1 MVISSAYFTY
11 LNLALI
17 ILYLTLIVIGY
28 KNGLILQIVDLVYN
42 ILALFIGYFLA
53 PIFASHFPIVKLDEV
68 YMALKLNVLI
78 DTFIYMIIVF
88 ILLKLLYLLIKPLFG
103 FVSKIPL
110 IGLVNEIGGALMG
123 VVNATIVVLLFC
135 MLLNTP
141 LFKNGN
147 EIKEGTY
154 LKTIDG
160 LSYKALE
167 FSMDHFNYENIQK
180 EIKDFDIDKTRM
192 ALEKWLE
199 EQGVFDE

>member
-17 ILYLTLIVIGY
+17 ILYLAFIVIGY

-53 PIFASHFPIVKLDEV
+53 PILASHFPIVKLDEV
-68 YMALKLNVLI
+68 YMALKLNVLM
-78 DTFIYMIIVF
+78 DTLIYMIIVF
-88 ILLKLLYLLIKPLFG
+88 ILLKLLYLIIKPLFG

-110 IGLVNEIGGALMG
+110 IGFVNDIGGALMG
-123 VVNATIVVLLFC
+123 IVNATIVVLLFC

-147 EIKEGTY
+147 EVKEKTY
-154 LKTIDG
+154 LKTING

-167 FSMDHFNYENIQK
+167 FSMNHFKFEN
-180 EIKDFDIDKTRM
+180 EFKDFDINKTRM
-192 ALEKWLE
+192 AFDKWLE

>member
-17 ILYLTLIVIGY
+17 ILYLAFIVIGY

-53 PIFASHFPIVKLDEV
+53 PILASHFPIVKLDEV
-68 YMALKLNVLI
+68 YMALKLNVLM
-78 DTFIYMIIVF
+78 DTLIYMIIVF
-88 ILLKLLYLLIKPLFG
+88 ILLKLLYLIIKPLFG

-110 IGLVNEIGGALMG
+110 IGFVNDIGGALMG

-147 EIKEGTY
+147 EVKEKTY
-154 LKTIDG
+154 LKTING

-167 FSMDHFNYENIQK
+167 YSMDHFKFEN
-180 EIKDFDIDKTRM
+180 EFKDFDIDKTRM
-192 ALEKWLE
+192 AFDKWLE

>member
-17 ILYLTLIVIGY
+17 ILYLAFVVIGY

-53 PIFASHFPIVKLDEV
+53 PILASHFPIVKLDEV
-68 YMALKLNVLI
+68 YMALKLNVLM
-78 DTFIYMIIVF
+78 DTLIYMIIVF
-88 ILLKLLYLLIKPLFG
+88 ILLKLLYLIIKPLFG

-110 IGLVNEIGGALMG
+110 IGFVNDIGGALMG
-123 VVNATIVVLLFC
+123 IVNATIVVLLFC

-147 EIKEGTY
+147 EVKEKTY
-154 LKTIDG
+154 LKTING
-160 LSYKALE
+160 LSYKALQ
-167 FSMDHFNYENIQK
+167 FSMDHFDFQK
-180 EIKDFDIDKTRM
+180 EFKDFDIDKTRM
-192 ALEKWLE
+192 AFDKWLE

>member
-17 ILYLTLIVIGY
+17 VLYLAFVVIGY

-53 PIFASHFPIVKLDEV
+53 PILASHFPIVKLDEV
-68 YMALKLNVLI
+68 YMALKLNVLM
-78 DTFIYMIIVF
+78 DTLIYMIIVF
-88 ILLKLLYLLIKPLFG
+88 ILLKLLYLIIKPLFG

-110 IGLVNEIGGALMG
+110 IGFVNDIGGALMG
-123 VVNATIVVLLFC
+123 IVNATIVVLLFC

-141 LFKNGN
+141 LFINGN
-147 EIKEGTY
+147 EVKEKTY
-154 LKTIDG
+154 LKTING

-167 FSMDHFNYENIQK
+167 FSMDHFDFQK
-180 EIKDFDIDKTRM
+180 EFKDFDIDKTRM
-192 ALEKWLE
+192 AFDKWLE

>member
-1 MVISSAYFTY
+1 MVILSAYFIY

-17 ILYLTLIVIGY
+17 ILYLAFVVIGY

-53 PIFASHFPIVKLDEV
+53 PILASHFPIVKLDEV
-68 YMALKLNVLI
+68 YMALKLNVLM
-78 DTFIYMIIVF
+78 DTLIYMIIVF
-88 ILLKLLYLLIKPLFG
+88 ILLKLLYLIIKPLFG

-110 IGLVNEIGGALMG
+110 IGFINDIGGALMG
-123 VVNATIVVLLFC
+123 IVNATIVVLLFC

-147 EIKEGTY
+147 EVKEKTY
-154 LKTIDG
+154 LKTING

-167 FSMDHFNYENIQK
+167 FSMDHFDFQK
-180 EIKDFDIDKTRM
+180 EFKDFDIDKTRM
-192 ALEKWLE
+192 AFDKWLE

>member
-17 ILYLTLIVIGY
+17 ILYLAFVVIGY

-53 PIFASHFPIVKLDEV
+53 PILASHFPIVKLDEA
-68 YMALKLNVLI
+68 YMALKLNVLM
-78 DTFIYMIIVF
+78 DTLIYMIIVF
-88 ILLKLLYLLIKPLFG
+88 ILLKLLYLIIKPLFG

-110 IGLVNEIGGALMG
+110 IGFINYIGGALMG
-123 VVNATIVVLLFC
+123 IVNATIVVLLFC

-147 EIKEGTY
+147 EVKEKTY
-154 LKTIDG
+154 LKTING

-167 FSMDHFNYENIQK
+167 FSMDHFDFQNEF
-180 EIKDFDIDKTRM
+180 KDFDIDKTRM
-192 ALEKWLE
+192 AFDKWLE

>member
-17 ILYLTLIVIGY
+17 ILYLAFIVIGY

-53 PIFASHFPIVKLDEV
+53 PILASHFPIVKLDEV
-68 YMALKLNVLI
+68 YMALKLNILM
-78 DTFIYMIIVF
+78 DTFIYMIVVF
-88 ILLKLLYLLIKPLFG
+88 ILLKLLYLIIKPLFG

-110 IGLVNEIGGALMG
+110 IGFVNDIGGALMG
-123 VVNATIVVLLFC
+123 IVNATIVVLLFC

-147 EIKEGTY
+147 EVKEKTY
-154 LKTIDG
+154 LKTING

-167 FSMDHFNYENIQK
+167 FSMDHFDFQNEF
-180 EIKDFDIDKTRM
+180 KDFDIDKTRM
-192 ALEKWLE
+192 AFDKWLE

>member
-17 ILYLTLIVIGY
+17 ILYLAFVVIGY

-53 PIFASHFPIVKLDEV
+53 PILASHFPIVKLDEV
-68 YMALKLNVLI
+68 YMALKLNILM
-78 DTFIYMIIVF
+78 DTIIYMIIVF
-88 ILLKLLYLLIKPLFG
+88 ILLKLLYLIIKPLFG

-110 IGLVNEIGGALMG
+110 IGFVNDIGGALMG
-123 VVNATIVVLLFC
+123 IVNATIVVLLFC

-147 EIKEGTY
+147 EVKEKTY
-154 LKTIDG
+154 LKTING

-167 FSMDHFNYENIQK
+167 FSMDHFDFQK
-180 EIKDFDIDKTRM
+180 EFKDFDIDKTRM
-192 ALEKWLE
+192 AFDKWLE

>member
-17 ILYLTLIVIGY
+17 ILYLAFIVIGY

-53 PIFASHFPIVKLDEV
+53 PILASHFPIVKLDEV
-68 YMALKLNVLI
+68 YMALKLNVLM
-78 DTFIYMIIVF
+78 DTIIYMIIVF
-88 ILLKLLYLLIKPLFG
+88 ILLKLLYLIIKPLFG

-110 IGLVNEIGGALMG
+110 IGFVNDIGGALMG
-123 VVNATIVVLLFC
+123 IVNATIVVLLFC

-147 EIKEGTY
+147 EVKEKTY
-154 LKTIDG
+154 LKTING

-167 FSMDHFNYENIQK
+167 YSMDHFKFEN
-180 EIKDFDIDKTRM
+180 EFKDFDIDKTRM
-192 ALEKWLE
+192 AFDKWLE

>member
-17 ILYLTLIVIGY
+17 ILYLAFVVIGY

-53 PIFASHFPIVKLDEV
+53 PILASHFPIVKLDEV
-68 YMALKLNVLI
+68 YMALKLNVLM
-78 DTFIYMIIVF
+78 DTLIYMIIVF
-88 ILLKLLYLLIKPLFG
+88 ILLKLLYLIIKPLFG

-110 IGLVNEIGGALMG
+110 IGFVNDIGGALMG
-123 VVNATIVVLLFC
+123 IVNATIVVLLFC

-147 EIKEGTY
+147 EVKEKTY
-154 LKTIDG
+154 LKTING

-167 FSMDHFNYENIQK
+167 FSMDHFDFQNEF
-180 EIKDFDIDKTRM
+180 KDFDIDKTRM
-192 ALEKWLE
+192 AFDKWLE

>member
-11 LNLALI
+11 LNLAVI
-17 ILYLTLIVIGY
+17 ILYLAFIVIGY

-53 PIFASHFPIVKLDEV
+53 PILASHFPIVKLDEV
-68 YMALKLNVLI
+68 YMALKLNVLM
-78 DTFIYMIIVF
+78 DTLIYMIIVF
-88 ILLKLLYLLIKPLFG
+88 ILLKLLYLIIKPLFG
-103 FVSKIPL
+103 FLSKIPL
-110 IGLVNEIGGALMG
+110 IGFVNDIGGALMG
-123 VVNATIVVLLFC
+123 IVNATIVVLLFC

-147 EIKEGTY
+147 EVKEKTY
-154 LKTIDG
+154 LKTING

-167 FSMDHFNYENIQK
+167 YSMDHFKFEN
-180 EIKDFDIDKTRM
+180 EFKDFDIDKTRM
-192 ALEKWLE
+192 AFDKWLE

>member
-1 MVISSAYFTY
+1 MVITSAYFTY

-17 ILYLTLIVIGY
+17 ILYLAFVVIGY

-53 PIFASHFPIVKLDEV
+53 PILASHFPIVKLDEV
-68 YMALKLNVLI
+68 YMALKLNVLM
-78 DTFIYMIIVF
+78 DTLIYMIIVF
-88 ILLKLLYLLIKPLFG
+88 ILLKLLYLIIKPLFG
-103 FVSKIPL
+103 FLSKIPL
-110 IGLVNEIGGALMG
+110 IGFVNDIGGALMG
-123 VVNATIVVLLFC
+123 IVNATIVVLLFC

-147 EIKEGTY
+147 EVKEKTY
-154 LKTIDG
+154 LKTING

-167 FSMDHFNYENIQK
+167 YSMDHFKFEN
-180 EIKDFDIDKTRM
+180 EFKDFDIDKTRM
-192 ALEKWLE
+192 AFDKWLE

>member
-17 ILYLTLIVIGY
+17 ILYLAFVVIGY

-53 PIFASHFPIVKLDEV
+53 PILASHFPIVKLDEV
-68 YMALKLNVLI
+68 YMALKLNVLM
-78 DTFIYMIIVF
+78 DTLIYMIIVF
-88 ILLKLLYLLIKPLFG
+88 ILLKLLYLIIKPLFG

-110 IGLVNEIGGALMG
+110 IGFVNDIGGALMG
-123 VVNATIVVLLFC
+123 IVNATIVVLLFY

-147 EIKEGTY
+147 EVKEKTY
-154 LKTIDG
+154 LKTING

-167 FSMDHFNYENIQK
+167 FSMDHFDFQK
-180 EIKDFDIDKTRM
+180 EFKDFDIDKTRM
-192 ALEKWLE
+192 AFDKWLE

>member
-17 ILYLTLIVIGY
+17 ILYLAFVVIGY

-53 PIFASHFPIVKLDEV
+53 PILASHFPIAKLDEA
-68 YMALKLNVLI
+68 YMALKLNVLM
-78 DTFIYMIIVF
+78 DTLIYMIIVF
-88 ILLKLLYLLIKPLFG
+88 ILLKLLYLIIKPLFG

-110 IGLVNEIGGALMG
+110 IGFVNDIGGALMG
-123 VVNATIVVLLFC
+123 IVNATIVVLLFC

-147 EIKEGTY
+147 EVKEKTY
-154 LKTIDG
+154 LKTING

-167 FSMDHFNYENIQK
+167 FSMDHFDFQK
-180 EIKDFDIDKTRM
+180 EFKDFDIDKTRM
-192 ALEKWLE
+192 AFDKWLE

>member
-17 ILYLTLIVIGY
+17 ILYLAFIVIGY

-53 PIFASHFPIVKLDEV
+53 PILASHFPIVKLDEV
-68 YMALKLNVLI
+68 YMALKLNVLM
-78 DTFIYMIIVF
+78 DTLIYMIIVF
-88 ILLKLLYLLIKPLFG
+88 ILLKLLYLIIKPLFG

-110 IGLVNEIGGALMG
+110 IGFVNDIGGVLMG
-123 VVNATIVVLLFC
+123 IVNATIVVLLFC

-147 EIKEGTY
+147 EVKEKTY
-154 LKTIDG
+154 LKTING

-167 FSMDHFNYENIQK
+167 YSMDHFKFEN
-180 EIKDFDIDKTRM
+180 EFKDFDIDKTRM
-192 ALEKWLE
+192 AFDKWLE

>member
-17 ILYLTLIVIGY
+17 ILYLAFIVIGY
-28 KNGLILQIVDLVYN
+28 KNGLILQIIDLVYN

-53 PIFASHFPIVKLDEV
+53 PILASHFPIVKLDEV
-68 YMALKLNVLI
+68 YMALKLNILM
-78 DTFIYMIIVF
+78 DTLIYMIIVF
-88 ILLKLLYLLIKPLFG
+88 ILLKLLYLIIKPLFG

-110 IGLVNEIGGALMG
+110 IGFVNDIGGALMG
-123 VVNATIVVLLFC
+123 IVNATIVVLLFC

-147 EIKEGTY
+147 EVKEKTY
-154 LKTIDG
+154 LKTING

-167 FSMDHFNYENIQK
+167 YSLDHFKFEN
-180 EIKDFDIDKTRM
+180 EFKDFDIDKTRM
-192 ALEKWLE
+192 AFDKWLE

>member
-17 ILYLTLIVIGY
+17 ILYLAFVVIGY

-53 PIFASHFPIVKLDEV
+53 PILASHFPIVKLDEV
-68 YMALKLNVLI
+68 YMALKLNVLM
-78 DTFIYMIIVF
+78 DTLIYMIIVF
-88 ILLKLLYLLIKPLFG
+88 ILLKLLYLIIKPLFG

-110 IGLVNEIGGALMG
+110 IGFVNDIGGALMG
-123 VVNATIVVLLFC
+123 IVNATIVVLLFC

-147 EIKEGTY
+147 EVKEKTY
-154 LKTIDG
+154 LKTINV

-167 FSMDHFNYENIQK
+167 FSMDHFDFQK
-180 EIKDFDIDKTRM
+180 EFKDFDIDKTRM
-192 ALEKWLE
+192 AFDKWLE

>member
-17 ILYLTLIVIGY
+17 ILYLAFIVIGY

-53 PIFASHFPIVKLDEV
+53 LILASHFPIVKLDEV
-68 YMALKLNVLI
+68 YMALKLNVLM
-78 DTFIYMIIVF
+78 DTLIYMIIVF
-88 ILLKLLYLLIKPLFG
+88 ILLKLLYLIIKPLFG

-110 IGLVNEIGGALMG
+110 IGFVNDIGGALMG
-123 VVNATIVVLLFC
+123 IVNATIVVLLFC

-147 EIKEGTY
+147 EVKEKTY
-154 LKTIDG
+154 LKTING

-167 FSMDHFNYENIQK
+167 YSMDHFKFEN
-180 EIKDFDIDKTRM
+180 EFKDFDIDKTRM
-192 ALEKWLE
+192 AFDKWLE

>member
-17 ILYLTLIVIGY
+17 ILYLAFIVIGY
-28 KNGLILQIVDLVYN
+28 KNGLILQIVDLEYN

-53 PIFASHFPIVKLDEV
+53 PILASHFPIVKLDEV
-68 YMALKLNVLI
+68 YMALKLNVLM
-78 DTFIYMIIVF
+78 DTLIYMIIVF
-88 ILLKLLYLLIKPLFG
+88 ILLKLLYLIIKPLFG

-110 IGLVNEIGGALMG
+110 IGFVNDIGGALMG
-123 VVNATIVVLLFC
+123 IVNATIVVLLFC

-147 EIKEGTY
+147 EVKEKTY
-154 LKTIDG
+154 LKTING

-167 FSMDHFNYENIQK
+167 YSMDHFKFEN
-180 EIKDFDIDKTRM
+180 EFKDFDIDKTRM
-192 ALEKWLE
+192 AFDKWLE

>member
-17 ILYLTLIVIGY
+17 ILYLAFVVIGY

-53 PIFASHFPIVKLDEV
+53 PILASHFPIVKLDEV
-68 YMALKLNVLI
+68 YMALKLNVLM
-78 DTFIYMIIVF
+78 DTLIYMIIVF
-88 ILLKLLYLLIKPLFG
+88 ILLKLLYLIIKPLFG

-110 IGLVNEIGGALMG
+110 IGFVNDIGGALMG
-123 VVNATIVVLLFC
+123 IVNATIVVLLFC
-135 MLLNTP
+135 MFLNTP

-147 EIKEGTY
+147 EVKEKTY
-154 LKTIDG
+154 LKTING

-167 FSMDHFNYENIQK
+167 FSMDHFDFQK
-180 EIKDFDIDKTRM
+180 EFKDFDIDKTRM
-192 ALEKWLE
+192 AFDKWLE

>member
-17 ILYLTLIVIGY
+17 ILYLAFVVIGY

-53 PIFASHFPIVKLDEV
+53 PILASHFPIVKLDEV
-68 YMALKLNVLI
+68 YMALKLNVLM
-78 DTFIYMIIVF
+78 DTLIYMIIVF
-88 ILLKLLYLLIKPLFG
+88 ILLKLLYLIIKPLFG

-110 IGLVNEIGGALMG
+110 LGFVNDIGGALMG
-123 VVNATIVVLLFC
+123 IVNATIVVLLFC

-147 EIKEGTY
+147 EVKEKTY
-154 LKTIDG
+154 LKTING

-167 FSMDHFNYENIQK
+167 FSMDHFDFQK
-180 EIKDFDIDKTRM
+180 EFKDFDIDKTRM
-192 ALEKWLE
+192 AFDKWLE

>member
-17 ILYLTLIVIGY
+17 ILYLAFIVIGY

-53 PIFASHFPIVKLDEV
+53 PILASHFPFVKLDEV
-68 YMALKLNVLI
+68 YMALKLNVLM
-78 DTFIYMIIVF
+78 DTLIYMIIVF
-88 ILLKLLYLLIKPLFG
+88 ILLKLLYLIIKPLFG

-110 IGLVNEIGGALMG
+110 IGFVNDIGGALMG
-123 VVNATIVVLLFC
+123 IVNATIVVLLFC

-147 EIKEGTY
+147 EVKEKTY
-154 LKTIDG
+154 LKTING

-167 FSMDHFNYENIQK
+167 YSMDHFKFEN
-180 EIKDFDIDKTRM
+180 EFKDFDIDKTRM
-192 ALEKWLE
+192 AFDKWLE

>member
-1 MVISSAYFTY
+1 MVITSAYFTY

-17 ILYLTLIVIGY
+17 ILYLAFVVIGY

-53 PIFASHFPIVKLDEV
+53 PILASHFPIVKLDEV
-68 YMALKLNVLI
+68 YMALKLNVLM
-78 DTFIYMIIVF
+78 DTLIYMIIVF
-88 ILLKLLYLLIKPLFG
+88 ILLKLLYLIIKPLFG

-110 IGLVNEIGGALMG
+110 IGFVNDIGGALMG
-123 VVNATIVVLLFC
+123 IVNATIVVLLFC

-147 EIKEGTY
+147 EVKEKTY
-154 LKTIDG
+154 LKTING

-167 FSMDHFNYENIQK
+167 FSMDHFDFQK
-180 EIKDFDIDKTRM
+180 EFKDFDIDKTRM
-192 ALEKWLE
+192 AFDKWLE

>member
-17 ILYLTLIVIGY
+17 ILYLAFVVIGY

-53 PIFASHFPIVKLDEV
+53 PILASHFPIVKLDEV
-68 YMALKLNVLI
+68 YMALKLNVLM
-78 DTFIYMIIVF
+78 DTLIYMIIVF
-88 ILLKLLYLLIKPLFG
+88 ILLKLLYLIIKPLFG

-110 IGLVNEIGGALMG
+110 IGFVNDIGGALMG
-123 VVNATIVVLLFC
+123 IVNATIVVLLFC

-147 EIKEGTY
+147 EVKEKTY
-154 LKTIDG
+154 LKTING

-167 FSMDHFNYENIQK
+167 YSMDHFKFEN
-180 EIKDFDIDKTRM
+180 EFKDFDIDKTRM
-192 ALEKWLE
+192 AFDKWLE

>member
-1 MVISSAYFTY
+1 MVITSAYFTY

-17 ILYLTLIVIGY
+17 ILYLAFVVIGY

-53 PIFASHFPIVKLDEV
+53 PILASHFPIVKLDEV
-68 YMALKLNVLI
+68 YMALKLNVLM
-78 DTFIYMIIVF
+78 DTLIYMIIVF
-88 ILLKLLYLLIKPLFG
+88 ILLKLLYLIIKPMFG

-110 IGLVNEIGGALMG
+110 IGFVNDIGGALMG
-123 VVNATIVVLLFC
+123 IVNATIVVLLFC

-147 EIKEGTY
+147 EVKEKTY
-154 LKTIDG
+154 LKTING

-167 FSMDHFNYENIQK
+167 FSMDHFDFQK
-180 EIKDFDIDKTRM
+180 EFKDFDIDKTRM
-192 ALEKWLE
+192 AFDKWLE

>member
-17 ILYLTLIVIGY
+17 ILYLAFVVIGY

-53 PIFASHFPIVKLDEV
+53 PILASHFPIVKLDEV
-68 YMALKLNVLI
+68 YMALKLNALM
-78 DTFIYMIIVF
+78 DTLIYMIIVF
-88 ILLKLLYLLIKPLFG
+88 ILLKLLYLIIKPLFG

-110 IGLVNEIGGALMG
+110 IGFVNDIGGALMG
-123 VVNATIVVLLFC
+123 IVNATIVVLLFC

-147 EIKEGTY
+147 EVKEKTY
-154 LKTIDG
+154 LKTING

-167 FSMDHFNYENIQK
+167 YSLDHFKFEN
-180 EIKDFDIDKTRM
+180 EFKDFDIDKTRM
-192 ALEKWLE
+192 AFDKWLE

>member
-1 MVISSAYFTY
+1 MVITSAYFTY

-17 ILYLTLIVIGY
+17 ILYLAFVVIGY

-53 PIFASHFPIVKLDEV
+53 PILASHFPIVKLDEV
-68 YMALKLNVLI
+68 YMALKLNVLM
-78 DTFIYMIIVF
+78 DTLIYMIIVF
-88 ILLKLLYLLIKPLFG
+88 ILLKLLYLIIKPLFG

-110 IGLVNEIGGALMG
+110 IGFVNDIGGALMG
-123 VVNATIVVLLFC
+123 IVNATIVVLLFC

-147 EIKEGTY
+147 EVKEKTY
-154 LKTIDG
+154 LKTING
-160 LSYKALE
+160 LSYRALE
-167 FSMDHFNYENIQK
+167 FSMDHFDFQK
-180 EIKDFDIDKTRM
+180 EFKDFDIDKTRM
-192 ALEKWLE
+192 AFDKWLE

>member
-17 ILYLTLIVIGY
+17 ILYLAFVVIGY

-53 PIFASHFPIVKLDEV
+53 PILASHFPIVKLDEV
-68 YMALKLNVLI
+68 YMALKLNVLM
-78 DTFIYMIIVF
+78 DTLIYMIIVF
-88 ILLKLLYLLIKPLFG
+88 ILLKLLYLIIKPLFG

-110 IGLVNEIGGALMG
+110 IGFVNDIGGALMG
-123 VVNATIVVLLFC
+123 IVNATIVVLLFC

-147 EIKEGTY
+147 EVKEKTY
-154 LKTIDG
+154 LKTING
-160 LSYKALE
+160 LSYRALE
-167 FSMDHFNYENIQK
+167 FSMDHFDFQK
-180 EIKDFDIDKTRM
+180 EFKDFDIDKTRM
-192 ALEKWLE
+192 AFDKWLE

>member
-17 ILYLTLIVIGY
+17 ILYLAFVVIGY

-53 PIFASHFPIVKLDEV
+53 PILASHFPIVKLDEV
-68 YMALKLNVLI
+68 YMALKLNVLM
-78 DTFIYMIIVF
+78 DTLIYMIIVF
-88 ILLKLLYLLIKPLFG
+88 ILLKLLYLIIKPMFG

-110 IGLVNEIGGALMG
+110 IGFVNDIGGALMG
-123 VVNATIVVLLFC
+123 IVNATIVVLLFC

-147 EIKEGTY
+147 EVKEKTY
-154 LKTIDG
+154 LKTING

-167 FSMDHFNYENIQK
+167 FSMDHFDFQK
-180 EIKDFDIDKTRM
+180 EFKDFDIDKTRM
-192 ALEKWLE
+192 AFDKWLE

>member
-17 ILYLTLIVIGY
+17 ILYLAFIVIGY

-53 PIFASHFPIVKLDEV
+53 PILASHFPIVKLDEV
-68 YMALKLNVLI
+68 YMALKLNVLM
-78 DTFIYMIIVF
+78 DTLIYMIIVF
-88 ILLKLLYLLIKPLFG
+88 ILLKLLYLIIKPLFG

-110 IGLVNEIGGALMG
+110 IGFVNDIGGALMG
-123 VVNATIVVLLFC
+123 IVNATIVVLLFC

-147 EIKEGTY
+147 EVKEKTY
-154 LKTIDG
+154 LKTING

-167 FSMDHFNYENIQK
+167 YSMDHFKFEN
-180 EIKDFDIDKTRM
+180 EFKDFDIDKTRM
-192 ALEKWLE
+192 AFDKWLE

>member
-17 ILYLTLIVIGY
+17 ILYLAFVVIGY

-53 PIFASHFPIVKLDEV
+53 PILASHFPIVKLDEV
-68 YMALKLNVLI
+68 YMALKLNVLM
-78 DTFIYMIIVF
+78 DTLIYMIIVF
-88 ILLKLLYLLIKPLFG
+88 ILLKLLYLIIKPLFG

-110 IGLVNEIGGALMG
+110 IGFINDVGGVLMG
-123 VVNATIVVLLFC
+123 IVNATIVVLLFC

-147 EIKEGTY
+147 EVKEKTY
-154 LKTIDG
+154 LKTING

-167 FSMDHFNYENIQK
+167 FSMDHFDFQK
-180 EIKDFDIDKTRM
+180 EFKDFDIDKTRM
-192 ALEKWLE
+192 AFDKWLE

>member
-17 ILYLTLIVIGY
+17 ILYLAFIVIGY

-53 PIFASHFPIVKLDEV
+53 PILASHFPIVKLDEV
-68 YMALKLNVLI
+68 YMALKLNVLM
-78 DTFIYMIIVF
+78 DTLIYMIIVF
-88 ILLKLLYLLIKPLFG
+88 ILLKLLYLIIKPLFG

-110 IGLVNEIGGALMG
+110 IGFVNDIGGALMG
-123 VVNATIVVLLFC
+123 IVNATIVVLLFC

-147 EIKEGTY
+147 EVKEKTY
-154 LKTIDG
+154 LKTING
-160 LSYKALE
+160 LSYKTLE
-167 FSMDHFNYENIQK
+167 FSMDHFDFQK
-180 EIKDFDIDKTRM
+180 EFKDFDIDKTRM
-192 ALEKWLE
+192 AFDKWLE

>member
-17 ILYLTLIVIGY
+17 ILYLAFIVIGY

-53 PIFASHFPIVKLDEV
+53 PILASRFPIVKLDEV
-68 YMALKLNVLI
+68 YMALKLNVLM
-78 DTFIYMIIVF
+78 DTLIYMIIVF
-88 ILLKLLYLLIKPLFG
+88 ILLKLLYLIIKPLFG

-110 IGLVNEIGGALMG
+110 IGFVNDIGGALMG
-123 VVNATIVVLLFC
+123 IVNATIVVLLFC

-147 EIKEGTY
+147 EIKEKTY
-154 LKTIDG
+154 LKTING

-167 FSMDHFNYENIQK
+167 YSMDHFKFEN
-180 EIKDFDIDKTRM
+180 EFKDFDIDKTRM
-192 ALEKWLE
+192 AFDKWLE

>member
-17 ILYLTLIVIGY
+17 ILYLAFVVIGY

-53 PIFASHFPIVKLDEV
+53 PILASHFPIVKLDEV
-68 YMALKLNVLI
+68 YMALKLNVLM
-78 DTFIYMIIVF
+78 DTLIYMIIVF
-88 ILLKLLYLLIKPLFG
+88 ILLKLLYLIIKPLFG

-110 IGLVNEIGGALMG
+110 IGFVNDIGGALMG
-123 VVNATIVVLLFC
+123 IVNATIVVLLFC

-141 LFKNGN
+141 LFINGN
-147 EIKEGTY
+147 EVKEKTY
-154 LKTIDG
+154 LKTING

-167 FSMDHFNYENIQK
+167 FSMDHFDFQK
-180 EIKDFDIDKTRM
+180 EFKDFDIDKTRM
-192 ALEKWLE
+192 AFDKWLE

>member
-11 LNLALI
+11 LNLVLI
-17 ILYLTLIVIGY
+17 ILYLAFVVIGY

-53 PIFASHFPIVKLDEV
+53 PILASHFPIVKLDEV
-68 YMALKLNVLI
+68 YMALKLNVLM
-78 DTFIYMIIVF
+78 DTLIYMIIVF
-88 ILLKLLYLLIKPLFG
+88 ILLKLLYLIIKPLFG

-110 IGLVNEIGGALMG
+110 IGFVNDIGGALMG
-123 VVNATIVVLLFC
+123 IVNATIVVLLFC

-147 EIKEGTY
+147 EVKEKTY
-154 LKTIDG
+154 LKTING

-167 FSMDHFNYENIQK
+167 FSMDHFDFQNEF
-180 EIKDFDIDKTRM
+180 KDFDIDKTRM
-192 ALEKWLE
+192 AFDKWLE

>member
-17 ILYLTLIVIGY
+17 ILYLAFIVIGY

-53 PIFASHFPIVKLDEV
+53 PILASHFPIVKLDEV
-68 YMALKLNVLI
+68 YMALKLNVLM
-78 DTFIYMIIVF
+78 DTLIYMIIVF
-88 ILLKLLYLLIKPLFG
+88 ILLKLLYLIIKPLFG

-110 IGLVNEIGGALMG
+110 IGFVNDIGGALMG
-123 VVNATIVVLLFC
+123 IVNATIVVLLFC

-147 EIKEGTY
+147 EVKEKTY
-154 LKTIDG
+154 LKTING

-167 FSMDHFNYENIQK
+167 YSMDHFKFEN
-180 EIKDFDIDKTRM
+180 EFKDFDIDKTRM
-192 ALEKWLE
+192 AFDKWLE
-199 EQGVFDE
+199 EQGVF

>member
-17 ILYLTLIVIGY
+17 VLYLAFVVIGY

-42 ILALFIGYFLA
+42 ILALSIGYFLA
-53 PIFASHFPIVKLDEV
+53 PILASHFPIVKLDEA
-68 YMALKLNVLI
+68 YMALKLNVLM
-78 DTFIYMIIVF
+78 DTLIYMIIVF
-88 ILLKLLYLLIKPLFG
+88 ILLKLLYLIIKPLFG

-110 IGLVNEIGGALMG
+110 IGFANDIGGALMG
-123 VVNATIVVLLFC
+123 IVNATIVVLLFC

-147 EIKEGTY
+147 EVKEKTY
-154 LKTIDG
+154 LKTING

-167 FSMDHFNYENIQK
+167 YSMDHFKFEN
-180 EIKDFDIDKTRM
+180 EFKDFDIDKTRM
-192 ALEKWLE
+192 AFDEWLE